1 MKASGH
7 SLQEVL
13 NDNYNMK
20 LTLKETCLVGV
31 GLLHSLERLHSI
43 GKVQNN
49 LKIRNILMTDKSNL
63 EQKPNIMILNL
74 EYCTDFLT

>member
-1 MKASGH
+1 M
-7 SLQEVL
+7 
-13 NDNYNMK
+13 
-20 LTLKETCLVGV
+20 VGI

-49 LKIRNILMTDKSNL
+49 LKIRNILMTEKSNI
-63 EQKPNIMILNL
+63 EQQPNIMILNL